1 MQKIQELIQADP
13 ERMPLLKTVAA
24 LALPD
29 CYIAA
34 GFVRNMVWDYLHDY
48 DATPLNDVDVVFFD
62 RVNTSSEYIKDIED
76 KLFSQAPGV
85 HWEVKNQ
92 AIMHLRNKDSP
103 YSDSTNAMSYWPEKE
118 TAVGVRLSSA
128 GRIEI
133 AAPFGLDSLFLGYLS
148 HNPRRSKSL
157 FLERIAEKRWLERWP
172 RLKVVL

>member
-62 RVNTSSEYIKDIED
+62 RAIVKS
-76 KLFSQAPGV
+76 GV
-85 HWEVKNQ
+85 
-92 AIMHLRNKDSP
+92 
-103 YSDSTNAMSYWPEKE
+103 
-118 TAVGVRLSSA
+118 
-128 GRIEI
+128 
-133 AAPFGLDSLFLGYLS
+133 
-148 HNPRRSKSL
+148 
-157 FLERIAEKRWLERWP
+157 
-172 RLKVVL
+172 